1 EKDCQ
6 CQRKIETSASPQSRK
21 FRFCCGMGVRA
32 RGKGWFESLAPRT
45 SIRKPSRCLRRI
57 FHGLPNRPVAQLC
70 VSFRQATAAI
80 EQTLLGPALSL
91 ARTSLV
97 LLGAGEAGPALQA
110 DARML
115 PGPRL
120 AFSSAA
126 IGFRPTV
133 SPAVR
138 ELRACPA
145 AMCSRFTR
153 WITPSNALS
162 N

>member
-1 EKDCQ
+1 
-6 CQRKIETSASPQSRK
+6 
-21 FRFCCGMGVRA
+21 MGCA

-45 SIRKPSRCLRRI
+45 SIWKPSRCLRRI
-57 FHGLPNRPVAQLC
+57 FYGLPDRPVAQLC

-80 EQTLLGPALSL
+80 EQSLLGPALSL

-97 LLGAGEAGPALQA
+97 LLAAGEAGPALQA
-110 DARML
+110 DARMV

-145 AMCSRFTR
+145 AIGWRLIEWT
-153 WITPSNALS
+153 TPSQRTV
-162 N
+162 